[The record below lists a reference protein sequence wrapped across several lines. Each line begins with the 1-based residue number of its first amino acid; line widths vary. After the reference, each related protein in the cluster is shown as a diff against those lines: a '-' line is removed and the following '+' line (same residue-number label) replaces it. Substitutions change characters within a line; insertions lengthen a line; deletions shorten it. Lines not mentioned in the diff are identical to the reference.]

1 MQTIPQIGSSPPP
14 VPPDDDSILAVWQ
27 RRLILAGISPGTAL
41 QLVARVQ
48 AVTAQLPGA
57 ISESQSRVLG
67 EAILDGFI
75 EAGLGLVSRGDLS
88 EIAPVDIE
96 AYYLPDRMREFR
108 AKVSAAVAIK
118 AQGLAGLAGVQTETE
133 YIRDQTA
140 AIGQLVSRL
149 EEAALAV
156 ERQAP
161 AAPAPAVLGQVTI
174 ADDGLIRLR
183 TNLQNRWRTVLAQ
196 LRRRGFWVV
205 AWDENGRRELD
216 FDATAVWFSSVTR
229 YVATLLPDDDPE
241 AAVIRGQWQEAW
253 VELDPRLKANL
264 AGMRWNPNLG

>member
-1 MQTIPQIGSSPPP
+1 MQPSPPTASP
-14 VPPDDDSILAVWQ
+14 ALPDEDSILAVWQ

-48 AVTAQLPGA
+48 AVRAQVPGA
-57 ISESQSRVLG
+57 MSESQTRVMG

-75 EAGLGLVSRGDLS
+75 EAGLGLVSGADLG
-88 EIAPVDIE
+88 EIAPVEID

-108 AKVSAAVAIK
+108 AKVSAAVSIR
-118 AQGLAGLAGVQTETE
+118 AQSLAGLAGVQTETE
-133 YIRDQTA
+133 HIRDQTA
-140 AIGQLVSRL
+140 AMAQLVARL

-161 AAPAPAVLGQVTI
+161 GAAAPAVLGQVTI
-174 ADDGLIRLR
+174 SEDGLVRLR
-183 TNLQNRWRTVLAQ
+183 TNLQNRWRTLLAH

-216 FDATAVWFSSVTR
+216 FEATTVWFHAVSR
-229 YVATLLPDDDPE
+229 YVATLLPEDDPE
-241 AAVIRGQWQEAW
+241 AVVIRGQWQEAW
-253 VELDPRLKANL
+253 VELDPRLKGNL
-264 AGMRWNPNLG
+264 AGMRWTPNLG